1 MIVLLTTVGGWRER
15 EKEKIEGCGVGVG
28 VGVML
33 RVARGG

>member
-15 EKEKIEGCGVGVG
+15 EEEKIEGCGVGVG